1 MKTYEEMAQSALVR
15 GKALHKQRKKSR
27 TILLGTLSAVAVCCL
42 VILLVFDTGEMDPPQ
57 NPTNGPDGPNYSE
70 PSKMDP
76 PQNPTK
82 GPDGPHYSAP
92 SNIRFDSIA
101 QIQGLFDASAKGQ
114 TELTRFLETN
124 ITYYGTDFSTQAN
137 IEEFRAFLNT
147 ALLPCRDVYE
157 NDSFTLYYYPGYGL
171 EFFCDVDGIRYC
183 FCVRPFAAWK
193 PDGDEATVVTLD
205 GVSAELREGSYGDS
219 RRLFATFYMGEQV
232 ISMWANTTNPDEV
245 NLSSFYW
252 GHLVTTSDSSN

>member
-1 MKTYEEMAQSALVR
+1 MKTYEEMAQSALAR
-15 GKALHKQRKKSR
+15 GKAIRKERKK
-27 TILLGTLSAVAVCCL
+27 THKIMFGALSGLVACCL
-42 VILLVFDTGEMDPPQ
+42 VILFAFGIGETGPNQ
-57 NPTNGPDGPNYSE
+57 NPTNGPS
-70 PSKMDP
+70 
-76 PQNPTK
+76 
-82 GPDGPHYSAP
+82 YSAP

-101 QIQGLFDASAKGQ
+101 QIQELFDASAKDQ

-124 ITYYGTDFSTQAN
+124 ITYYGTDFSTQAD

-183 FCVRPFAAWK
+183 FCVRPYAAWN

-232 ISMWANTTNPDEV
+232 ISMCANTTNPDEV
-245 NLSSFYW
+245 NLSDFYW
-252 GHLVTTSDSSN
+252 GNLVPTSDSSN

>member
-1 MKTYEEMAQSALVR
+1 MKTYEEMAQSALAR
-15 GKALHKQRKKSR
+15 GKAIRKERKK
-27 TILLGTLSAVAVCCL
+27 THKIMFGALSGLAVCCL
-42 VILLVFDTGEMDPPQ
+42 VIIFVFGIGETGPNQ
-57 NPTNGPDGPNYSE
+57 NPTNGPNYS
-70 PSKMDP
+70 
-76 PQNPTK
+76 T
-82 GPDGPHYSAP
+82 P

-101 QIQGLFDASAKGQ
+101 QIQELFDASEKGQ

-124 ITYYGTDFSTQAN
+124 ITYYGTDFSTQAD

-183 FCVRPFAAWK
+183 FCVRPYAAWK

-245 NLSSFYW
+245 NLSGFYW
-252 GHLVTTSDSSN
+252 GNLVPTSDSLN

>member
-1 MKTYEEMAQSALVR
+1 MKTYEEMAQSALAR
-15 GKALHKQRKKSR
+15 GKTIRKQQNKTNKIMFGALSG
-27 TILLGTLSAVAVCCL
+27 LVVCCM
-42 VILLVFDTGEMDPPQ
+42 VILFAFSIRETGPNQ
-57 NPTNGPDGPNYSE
+57 NPTNGPN
-70 PSKMDP
+70 
-76 PQNPTK
+76 
-82 GPDGPHYSAP
+82 YSAP
-92 SNIRFDSIA
+92 SNIRFDSIV
-101 QIQGLFDASAKGQ
+101 QIHELFDASAKGQ

-124 ITYYGTDFSTQAN
+124 ITYYGTDFSTQADV
-137 IEEFRAFLNT
+137 EEFCAFLNT

-183 FCVRPFAAWK
+183 FCVRPYAAWK

-219 RRLFATFYMGEQV
+219 RRLFATFYMGEWV

-245 NLSSFYW
+245 NLSGFYW
-252 GHLVTTSDSSN
+252 GNLVPASDSLN